1 VIGRYRIVRGAR
13 PAGDPL
19 PEGIRQDTRKHT
31 HHILRPTAEIVAPFL
46 ADPTSL
52 QAFAHFRAAYLKLLE
67 QRLRADPE
75 PFAALVRLAKSNA
88 VFLGCNCPT
97 AKQPDVRH
105 CHTALAL
112 DFLAQHYPEL
122 EVERP

>member
-1 VIGRYRIVRGAR
+1 VIGRYRIVRGTR

-31 HHILRPTAEIVAPFL
+31 AHILRPTDEIVAPFL
-46 ADPTSL
+46 ADPSSERG
-52 QAFAHFRAAYLKLLE
+52 FAHFRAAYLKLLE
-67 QRLRADPE
+67 QRLREDPE
-75 PFAALVRLAKSNA
+75 AFAKLVRLAKGNA

-97 AKQPDVRH
+97 TKQPDVRR

-112 DFLAQHYPEL
+112 DFLARHFPEL
-122 EVERP
+122 QIEHP